1 MPQFFQQKRVGEGR
15 HERGLL
21 VVGGAAVAA
30 FDVFVVEHVVALLFH
45 FRDHFAGVARMDAW
59 KFFVMNVLGALPWAV
74 GVTLLGYALGKS
86 IHNVDRYLLPI
97 IGVIVVVSFVPV
109 VLELLRARRRAAAEP
124 R

>member
-1 MPQFFQQKRVGEGR
+1 MFQRNLKKTSSIAILVGT
-15 HERGLL
+15 
-21 VVGGAAVAA
+21 V
-30 FDVFVVEHVVALLFH
+30 
-45 FRDHFAGVARMDAW
+45 
-59 KFFVMNVLGALPWAV
+59 FFVMNVLGALPWTV

-109 VLELLRARRRAAAEP
+109 GLELLRARRRAAAAP